1 MSFYDVDQDRNG
13 QWLASDDDPRRDS
26 NQSRAGRTIMKR
38 SHVWQ
43 PPTDVL
49 ETEEAIYVQVEIAG
63 MRGGEIAVTY
73 ENELLSV
80 SGSRADTRSGTEY
93 HQLEIPYGDFA
104 VDIKLPVPIEA
115 DSIEAFYG
123 DGFLKITLPK
133 AKPKRVQINS

>member
-1 MSFYDVDQDRNG
+1 MSFYDIDQDQSGR
-13 QWLASDDDPRRDS
+13 WLASDDEPKRDAT
-26 NQSRAGRTIMKR
+26 QSKSGWTNMKR
-38 SHVWQ
+38 THVWR

-49 ETEEAIYVQVEIAG
+49 ENEGAIYVQIEIAG
-63 MRGGEIAVTY
+63 MRGGEISVTY

-80 SGSRADTRSGTEY
+80 RGSRADMRSGTEY

-104 VDIKLPVPIEA
+104 VDLKLPVPIEA
-115 DSIEAFYG
+115 DNIEAYYG